1 VGDVERT
8 HISLRPLEITNVRE
22 VLELRVTEAQ
32 SYFVAG
38 VAESLAEAEM
48 TPDARPWYRV
58 ICADGEPVGFVMISD
73 GVRPGNPE
81 LIGPYYLWRLLVDLD
96 HQGRGYGT
104 RALDLVC
111 DRVRSRGGTV
121 LMTSAVPGDTG
132 PTSFYLRY
140 GFELTGDVVD
150 GEPLLRLEL

>member
-1 VGDVERT
+1 VGDVERA
-8 HISLRPLEITNVRE
+8 HISLRPLEITDVRE

-32 SYFVAG
+32 SSFVAG
-38 VAESLAEAEM
+38 VAESLAEAET

-58 ICADGEPVGFVMISD
+58 ICADREPVGFVMISD
-73 GVRPGNPE
+73 GVPPGNPE
-81 LIGPYYLWRLLVDLD
+81 LIGPYYLWRLLLDLD

-104 RALDLVC
+104 ASLDLVC
-111 DRVRSRGGTV
+111 DYVRSRGGGA

-132 PTSFYLRY
+132 PTSFYLKY

-150 GEPLLRLEL
+150 GEPLLRLVL